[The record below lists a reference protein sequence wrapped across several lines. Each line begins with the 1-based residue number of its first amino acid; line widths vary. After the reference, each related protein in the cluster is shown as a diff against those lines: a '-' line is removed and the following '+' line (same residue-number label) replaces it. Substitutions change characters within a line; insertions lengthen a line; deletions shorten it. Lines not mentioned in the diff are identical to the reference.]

1 MSVQF
6 GKCNFDGRPVDPGD
20 LDKVRP
26 LLAPYGPDGDG
37 CICKDNLAILFLAFH
52 TTKESRCEIQPHVS
66 QSGALLTWD
75 GRLDNREEL
84 IRLLGV
90 GVSVTS
96 TDLEIVAAAYEH
108 WGTDCLAKLIGDW
121 ALSIWDA
128 KNRCLILAKDF
139 IGTRQLFYSAEKDHV
154 SWCTILD
161 LLVLLAGHSF
171 ELHKEYVAGWLA
183 GFPAPQLTPY
193 VGIHSVPPS
202 SFVRLETGKRTIVRY
217 WDFDRGKRVRYG
229 TDSEYEEN
237 FREVF
242 SSSVRRRLRSDTAV
256 LAELSGGMDS
266 SSIVCMA
273 DDLMLQSRTT
283 VGTPRIDTVSY
294 YDDSEPNCDDRA
306 YFTIVERKRGR
317 TGCHIR
323 VSAQNGLSL
332 HFTTASFMAVPNIA
346 GDSESTAQLA
356 ARASSQGNRILLS
369 GFGGDEVLGGVP
381 TPVPELADLLARC
394 HIGMLAHQL
403 KVWALSKRKPWF
415 HLFFEAVREFLPAS
429 PATFPQTNKSASW
442 LRPDFA
448 HRYRS
453 ALMPDRGRTKIFGPL
468 PSFQTH
474 LKVLDI
480 LRRQVACAAPEPAA
494 LCEKRYPY
502 LDRDLVEFLF
512 ATPSDQ
518 LLRPGQR
525 RSLMRRA
532 MAGIVPDELLHRRRK
547 AFVIRGP
554 IAYIANHWPEVLE
567 FSQHMASSSLGLVDE
582 ALFLN
587 ALQRVRQGQQVAI
600 VPVLRTLAIEQ
611 WLRNPV
617 VRKYLNFDKRAPVG
631 LPSPALHAET
641 RRSARTVQGH

>member
-6 GKCNFDGRPVDPGD
+6 GKCNFDGAPVDPGD

-26 LLAPYGPDGDG
+26 LLAPYGPDGESR
-37 CICKDNLAILFLAFH
+37 ICRDNLAILFLAFH
-52 TTKESRCEIQPHVS
+52 TTKESRRQIQPHVS
-66 QSGALLTWD
+66 PSGALLTWD

-84 IRLLGV
+84 IRLLG
-90 GVSVTS
+90 GGISVTS

-108 WGTDCLAKLIGDW
+108 WGTDSFAKLIGDW

-139 IGTRQLFYSAEKDHV
+139 IGTRQLFFSVEKDHL

-161 LLVLLAGHSF
+161 PLVLLAGHSF

-202 SFVRLETGKRTIVRY
+202 SFVRLESDKRTIVRY
-217 WDFDRGKRVRYG
+217 WDFHPGNRVRYG
-229 TDSEYEEN
+229 TDAEYEEN
-237 FREVF
+237 FQEVF
-242 SSSVRRRLRSDTAV
+242 SSSVRRRLRSDSAV

-273 DDLMLQSRTT
+273 DDVT
-283 VGTPRIDTVSY
+283 VQRGTSVETPRIDTVSY
-294 YDDSEPNCDDRA
+294 YDDSEPNCNDGA

-332 HFTTASFMAVPNIA
+332 HFTSASFMAVPGIA
-346 GDSESTAQLA
+346 GDSEGTAQLA
-356 ARASSQGNRILLS
+356 ASVSSHGNRIILS

-394 HIGMLAHQL
+394 RIRMLAHQL
-403 KVWALSKRKPWF
+403 KAWALSKRKPWF
-415 HLFFEAVREFLPAS
+415 HLLFEAVREFLPESLATLPRTNR
-429 PATFPQTNKSASW
+429 PAPW
-442 LRPDFA
+442 LRSDFA
-448 HRYRS
+448 HCYRS
-453 ALMPDRGRTKIFGPL
+453 ALVPDQSRAKIFGPL
-468 PSFQTH
+468 PSFQAH
-474 LKVLDI
+474 LRVLDI
-480 LRRQVACAAPEPAA
+480 LRRQVACSAPEPTA

-512 ATPSDQ
+512 AIPSSQ

-554 IAYIANHWPEVLE
+554 MAYVANHWPEVLE
-567 FSQHMASSSLGLVDE
+567 FSQHMASSSLGFVDE
-582 ALFLN
+582 ALFVN
-587 ALQRVRQGQQVAI
+587 ALQRLRQGQQVAI

-611 WLRNPV
+611 WLRHPA
-617 VRKYLNFDKRAPVG
+617 VRKYLNFDESAPIG
-631 LPSPALHAET
+631 LLSRTLHAQTRSSARALH
-641 RRSARTVQGH
+641 GD